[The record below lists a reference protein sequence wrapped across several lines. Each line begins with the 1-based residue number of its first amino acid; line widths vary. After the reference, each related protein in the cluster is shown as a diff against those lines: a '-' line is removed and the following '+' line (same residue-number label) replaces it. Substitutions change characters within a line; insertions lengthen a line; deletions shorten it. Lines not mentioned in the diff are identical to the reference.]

1 MSLVDELKGY
11 IKKGDFT
18 LSSGRKSSYYVDIKK
33 AYTDPDILRE
43 IALGMANLISDEKPD
58 GIAGMAVG
66 GIPIATALSL
76 ETGIPFLVVRKEL
89 KGHGT
94 YSRIEGEITPG
105 SKVVV
110 VEDVVTTGGSALSAV
125 EVIRESNGICDT
137 VLVVVDRE
145 EGAKENLLKNG
156 VELRPL
162 VSAKELVG

>member
-33 AYTDPDILRE
+33 AYTDPGILRE

-137 VLVVVDRE
+137 VLAVVDRE

>member
-11 IKKGDFT
+11 IKKGDFM

-76 ETGIPFLVVRKEL
+76 ETGIPFLVVRKEV

-137 VLVVVDRE
+137 VLAVVDRE
-145 EGAKENLLKNG
+145 EGATENLLKNG

-162 VSAKELVG
+162 VSAKELVS